1 MSPVY
6 LAAIALVIAVVIVIA
21 VVGSKKHTKTPP
33 KAQQLFDDDKT
44 KQDDDLFEDV
54 EIMADQDNGPSL
66 EERFLAE
73 TVKEVSGEPDRVRPV
88 CWLPQE

>member
-21 VVGSKKHTKTPP
+21 VVGSKKHAKTPSQ
-33 KAQQLFDDDKT
+33 AQQLFDDEKT

-66 EERFLAE
+66 EERRRHTRSAFDAQRNKRL
-73 TVKEVSGEPDRVRPV
+73 
-88 CWLPQE
+88 LYF